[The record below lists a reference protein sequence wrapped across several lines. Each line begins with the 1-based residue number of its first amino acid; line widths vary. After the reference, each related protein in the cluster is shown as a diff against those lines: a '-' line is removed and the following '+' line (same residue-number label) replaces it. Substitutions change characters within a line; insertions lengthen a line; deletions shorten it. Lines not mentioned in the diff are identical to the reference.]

1 MKAMNY
7 KSVRRPDMFV
17 KGTNEET
24 GEVRYFVN
32 GVDFSE
38 AIGCSK
44 PLPYIVLDG
53 RTPTA
58 YGWRLEWVS
67 KDLPECEDFKR
78 KVEEEAARRKRE
90 KMDAY
95 NEKRRR
101 ESAERRAI
109 RLKRKE
115 LKMKRL
121 QKQKE
126 LIRQMRENERRQR
139 LERKANDR
147 EERLLRRKERAEAME
162 RARREKWERHIVL
175 QCDLNGNTIAEF
187 RTAHDAENMTG
198 LRGIGKAIRRGE
210 PWRGYIWKY
219 KVPREDETIYL
230 QEEEEENNETAMET
244 IQ

>member
-1 MKAMNY
+1 MKTLNH
-7 KSVRRPDMFV
+7 KTIRRPDMFV
-17 KGTNEET
+17 KATNVET
-24 GEVRYFVN
+24 GDVRYFVN

-38 AIGCSK
+38 AVGCSK
-44 PLPYIVLDG
+44 PLPYVALEG

-78 KVEEEAARRKRE
+78 KVEDDTARRKRE

-95 NEKRRR
+95 NEKRRK

-115 LKMKRL
+115 LRL
-121 QKQKE
+121 KEIQKQKE
-126 LIRQMRENERRQR
+126 LIRQMRENERKQR
-139 LERKANDR
+139 LERKANER

-162 RARREKWERHIVL
+162 KARREMWERHIVL

-187 RTAHDAENMTG
+187 RTAYDAEKMIG
-198 LRGIGKAIRRGE
+198 IRGIGTAIRKGG
-210 PWRGYIWKY
+210 PWKGYVWKY
-219 KVPREDETIYL
+219 KVPREYETINL
-230 QEEEEENNETAMET
+230 QEEEENNEIAIEV